1 MLSPAQPFC
10 RIRRV
15 ALLFCFFA
23 VPSAVFTSV
32 ASNLSQDVQPRSS
45 DIIHR
50 PTSQPYTGDLS
61 IFEDPQRDKKLQV
74 NRVMDLLGIHRG
86 SAVADI
92 GAGSGWFSVRAARR
106 VGSSGRVY
114 AVDINPSYV
123 DYIHGRSQKEKLPNI
138 RTILSKSDD
147 PLLPSDSID
156 AVLLMKTYHEV
167 VQGKKAPGFELRRRA
182 P

>member
-1 MLSPAQPFC
+1 MGPHSPAPVVILCPAQPFC

-92 GAGSGWFSVRAARR
+92 GAGSGWFSVRA
-106 VGSSGRVY
+106 
-114 AVDINPSYV
+114 
-123 DYIHGRSQKEKLPNI
+123 PNI